1 MNIINPILMADGL
14 ILRHPLPVEMPYIQ
28 KLWADPLTMAEVC
41 GPIHLSDQQAQK
53 WYARMISPGSETDRY
68 FLIFNQ
74 DDQPVGEISFH
85 RYDLS
90 TGTAEFNIKIE
101 HCHRGKGY
109 AGKATPL
116 LLRYF
121 FFDFG
126 GKIMCDPVAPD
137 NLPGQKALI
146 KFGFKKDILRQDVCL
161 LKMTKED
168 FSDIYGNKSP

>member
-1 MNIINPILMADGL
+1 MTDGL
-14 ILRHPLPVEMPYIQ
+14 TLRSPRPDEMEYIQ
-28 KLWADPLTMAEVC
+28 KLWADPLTMAEVG
-41 GPIHLSDQQAQK
+41 GPIHLTDEQAEK
-53 WYARMISPGSETDRY
+53 LYARMISPGSETDRY

-74 DDQPVGEISFH
+74 NDQPVGEISFH
-85 RYDLS
+85 RYDPS
-90 TGTAEFNIKIE
+90 SGTAEFNIKIE
-101 HCHRGKGY
+101 HQHRSKGY
-109 AGKATPL
+109 AKKAVPL

-137 NLPGQKALI
+137 NQPGQKALI

-168 FSDIYGNKSP
+168 FSDIYGNITP